1 MVIAFSQACLSI
13 VSMCQ
18 RGKENKKEKYNLSVT
33 AIVFKMFDLFLF
45 QFSFLASVFL
55 NCI

>member
-18 RGKENKKEKYNLSVT
+18 RGKENKKEKYNLSVA